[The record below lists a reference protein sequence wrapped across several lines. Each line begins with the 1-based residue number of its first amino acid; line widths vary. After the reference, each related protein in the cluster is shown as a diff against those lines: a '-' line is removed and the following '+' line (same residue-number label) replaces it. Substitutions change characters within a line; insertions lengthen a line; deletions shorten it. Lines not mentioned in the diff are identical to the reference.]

1 MTGKGGMADEAMPF
15 NCRRKSF
22 VKPRTDCAGEY
33 PVRVWNKK
41 SIYPDWIFIRDVLY
55 RMNGMEK
62 IMECISISFRSAPEE
77 TRKRFA
83 FPAGETGIKERTAFL
98 EKAGEAVLLST
109 CNRTEVYAAGEGSFG
124 RLEELLSEKS
134 GMPST
139 EVKRLARRFV
149 GEKACAHLYRV
160 ACGMDS
166 MVVGEDEI
174 LGQVRAAYLF
184 SSERGFCGYELN
196 TVFQGALACAKKIK
210 TETLLSKTSVSVATL
225 ACAEIFRF
233 AKLRG
238 KAAALPG
245 GSGKAADGETGPS
258 ERKKAGEKAD
268 QRALE
273 VLLIGGSGKMGGSV
287 LKNLLGRE
295 GIHIYATRRSHGL
308 GEREGGRL
316 SIVDYRDR
324 CRFLE
329 RADVIVSATE
339 SPHYT
344 LTAGETE
351 KYLKCSGPEKPRLF
365 IDMAVPADIDR
376 QIASLPGCR
385 VLGMDDFE
393 RLAEENNRK
402 KQQAVLDAET
412 LLTEELEELYKTLLF
427 HETAGQLDRI
437 RERFAGYSA
446 ERFLFYLKDRLDA
459 ASLKAVLE
467 ALKEETG
474 EGADCRQA

>member
-1 MTGKGGMADEAMPF
+1 
-15 NCRRKSF
+15 
-22 VKPRTDCAGEY
+22 
-33 PVRVWNKK
+33 
-41 SIYPDWIFIRDVLY
+41 
-55 RMNGMEK
+55 
-62 IMECISISFRSAPEE
+62 MECISISFRSTPEE

-83 FPAGETGIKERTAFL
+83 FPAGETGIEEREEFL
-98 EKAGEAVLLST
+98 ERAGEAVLLST

-134 GMPST
+134 GMADT
-139 EVKRLARRFV
+139 EVKRIARRFA

-174 LGQVRAAYLF
+174 LGQVRTAYLF
-184 SSERGFCGYELN
+184 SAERGLCGYELN
-196 TVFQGALACAKKIK
+196 AVFQGALACAKKIK

-233 AKLRG
+233 AKLCG
-238 KAAALPG
+238 KAAASPD
-245 GSGKAADGETGPS
+245 GSGAAEADGEAEPSGRKRTG
-258 ERKKAGEKAD
+258 ENADKKEL
-268 QRALE
+268 Q

-295 GIHIYATRRSHGL
+295 GIHVYATRRSHGL
-308 GEREGGRL
+308 GERESGRL
-316 SIVDYRDR
+316 SIVDYGDR
-324 CRFLE
+324 CRFLD

-344 LTAGETE
+344 LTAGEAE
-351 KYLKCSGPEKPRLF
+351 KYLKRSGEEKPRLF

-376 QIASLPGCR
+376 KIASLPGCR
-385 VLGMDDFE
+385 VVGMDDFE

-402 KQQAVLDAET
+402 KQQAVLDAGA
-412 LLTEELEELYKTLLF
+412 LLEEELEELYKALLF

-437 RERFAGYSA
+437 RDRFAGYSV

-459 ASLKAVLE
+459 ASLKAVLQ
-467 ALKEETG
+467 ALKE
-474 EGADCRQA
+474 

>member
-1 MTGKGGMADEAMPF
+1 
-15 NCRRKSF
+15 
-22 VKPRTDCAGEY
+22 
-33 PVRVWNKK
+33 
-41 SIYPDWIFIRDVLY
+41 
-55 RMNGMEK
+55 
-62 IMECISISFRSAPEE
+62 
-77 TRKRFA
+77 
-83 FPAGETGIKERTAFL
+83 
-98 EKAGEAVLLST
+98 
-109 CNRTEVYAAGEGSFG
+109 
-124 RLEELLSEKS
+124 
-134 GMPST
+134 
-139 EVKRLARRFV
+139 
-149 GEKACAHLYRV
+149 
-160 ACGMDS
+160 
-166 MVVGEDEI
+166 
-174 LGQVRAAYLF
+174 
-184 SSERGFCGYELN
+184 
-196 TVFQGALACAKKIK
+196 
-210 TETLLSKTSVSVATL
+210 
-225 ACAEIFRF
+225 
-233 AKLRG
+233 
-238 KAAALPG
+238 
-245 GSGKAADGETGPS
+245 
-258 ERKKAGEKAD
+258 
-268 QRALE
+268 
-273 VLLIGGSGKMGGSV
+273 MGGSV

-295 GIHIYATRRSHGL
+295 GIHVYATRRSHGL

-351 KYLKCSGPEKPRLF
+351 KYLKCSGAEKPRLF